1 LDEEDEEMVLF
12 DGIQKKLTHLHPR
25 QDKRL
30 LYYKVVDKK
39 PIKIFISTPNLVSDF
54 VILGS
59 FVLKTDFLNSSQS
72 RKDIYPKISAE
83 QTSNLY
89 HAVLGSI
96 GTTVIS
102 ISSEEIGK
110 FSQK

>member
-1 LDEEDEEMVLF
+1 MVLF

-54 VILGS
+54 VILSS
-59 FVLKTDFLNSSQS
+59 FVLKTERPLLFRFLSCWLNQ
-72 RKDIYPKISAE
+72 PTE
-83 QTSNLY
+83 
-89 HAVLGSI
+89 
-96 GTTVIS
+96 
-102 ISSEEIGK
+102 
-110 FSQK
+110 